1 MRAKARSSVRLQAGG
16 VAGALLGVAAL
27 AIPGVGQLAAAGAIA
42 ASAVPTAAGV
52 GAALGATGGAIARML
67 SEHDVGDYDAAF
79 YEERIQSGDVFVS
92 VDTRRAEGSS
102 EAAQEILQRYGGQ
115 SGCQLS
121 DSDGIV
127 DVLGSRGLHLAAG
140 APTVIRAMTRNSQ
153 SEADLVD
160 QLLNSSEKRLA
171 HALLLLANFGKEGR
185 PEPILGKIS
194 QETLAE

>member
-1 MRAKARSSVRLQAGG
+1 MPSRSAVAELRSSGVPEDAISIVGRPDEGDTEVGDKDDDASKGSIIGAVAGGG

-27 AIPGVGQLAAAGAIA
+27 AISRVGQLAAAGAIA
-42 ASAVPTAAGV
+42 ASAVLTAAGV

-115 SGCQLS
+115 SS
-121 DSDGIV
+121 AS
-127 DVLGSRGLHLAAG
+127 SR
-140 APTVIRAMTRNSQ
+140 
-153 SEADLVD
+153 
-160 QLLNSSEKRLA
+160 
-171 HALLLLANFGKEGR
+171 
-185 PEPILGKIS
+185 
-194 QETLAE
+194 TLTD